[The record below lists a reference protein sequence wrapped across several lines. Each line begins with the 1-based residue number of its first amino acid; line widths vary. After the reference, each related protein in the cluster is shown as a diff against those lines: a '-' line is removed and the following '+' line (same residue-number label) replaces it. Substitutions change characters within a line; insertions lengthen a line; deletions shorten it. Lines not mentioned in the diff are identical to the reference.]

1 MNSIIQTEHNCFL
14 CGRADWLEKHH
25 IFGASNRKNSEKYG
39 LTVYLCHWCHNEPPD
54 GVHFNPDRMQLL
66 HELGE
71 QKYLDETGDTVDG
84 FIAKFG
90 TNYIPTE
97 RTKNA

>member
-54 GVHFNPDRMQLL
+54 GVHFNAENMLALRKWA
-66 HELGE
+66 
-71 QKYLDETGDTVDG
+71 QKQAMEHYGWDEAE
-84 FIAKFG
+84 FIKIY
-90 TNYIPTE
+90 TI
-97 RTKNA
+97 

>member
-54 GVHFNPDRMQLL
+54 GVHFNAENMLALRKWA
-66 HELGE
+66 
-71 QKYLDETGDTVDG
+71 QKQAMENYGWDEAEFIRIFGRSYL
-84 FIAKFG
+84 
-90 TNYIPTE
+90 
-97 RTKNA
+97 

>member
-54 GVHFNPDRMQLL
+54 GVHFNAENMLALRKWA
-66 HELGE
+66 
-71 QKYLDETGDTVDG
+71 QKQAMENYGWDEAEFIKIFGRSYL
-84 FIAKFG
+84 
-90 TNYIPTE
+90 
-97 RTKNA
+97 

>member
-14 CGRADWLEKHH
+14 CGRADCLEKHH

-54 GVHFNPDRMQLL
+54 GVHFNRANMDKLQKEVQLIAMK
-66 HELGE
+66 HYNWTEEDFRRIFGRS
-71 QKYLDETGDTVDG
+71 YL
-84 FIAKFG
+84 
-90 TNYIPTE
+90 
-97 RTKNA
+97 